1 MKNLEWGGWHWLHG
15 SFVFVMHSAFP
26 SRLQNSCCSS
36 RHYIW
41 VKGTKKWGRE
51 RACTF
56 TFCSGKQLSLKVS
69 SRFLLRSD
77 QLELSQT
84 PLALEGLGEQ
94 VEGSGDEGIGPLVSP
109 RCLPHPVS
117 TPSCVYPILCLPHL
131 PHFTVASFMSFLFD
145 WMASPL
151 HLPLC
156 A

>member
-1 MKNLEWGGWHWLHG
+1 M
-15 SFVFVMHSAFP
+15 
-26 SRLQNSCCSS
+26 
-36 RHYIW
+36 
-41 VKGTKKWGRE
+41 
-51 RACTF
+51 
-56 TFCSGKQLSLKVS
+56 KVS

-117 TPSCVYPILCLPHL
+117 TPSCVYPISHTSLLLHLCLSYLTEWRALYTCLYVLKYLESILYIIHYVPEIWPTLNSQTQCL
-131 PHFTVASFMSFLFD
+131 PASGPLLLIVIQVAACLTSIFSMHGWLL
-145 WMASPL
+145 WCLQAL
-151 HLPLC
+151 